1 MHSIYAIRKEII
13 GVCKRMYNRGYVAS
27 NDGNVSARISEDRV
41 LATPTGMSKGFLVEE
56 QLILCDMDGGVV
68 SGELR
73 PSSELKM
80 HLMVYQERPDVN
92 GVVHA
97 HPPIATG
104 FTVAGIPLAQCVL
117 PEVVITLGSIPTAEY
132 GTPSTEEIPNSIQ
145 KYIQEYDAFLLA
157 NHGALTIGPNA
168 LSAYHKMETMEH
180 FAHITFVARQL
191 GGVRVLSEENVEK
204 LMQVREKLGVK
215 GRNPGCETCGLS
227 CAWAPQDNDVPRTS
241 PTSEADRVAQITQRV
256 MEKLKSDGMMG

>member
-1 MHSIYAIRKEII
+1 MQSLYAMRKEII
-13 GVCKRMYNRGYVAS
+13 GICKRTYDRGYVAA
-27 NDGNVSARISEDRV
+27 NDGNVSARISDDRV
-41 LATPTGMSKGFLVEE
+41 LATPTGMSKGFLTED
-56 QLILCDMDGGVV
+56 QLVLCDMDGQVV
-68 SGELR
+68 SGDLR

-104 FTVAGIPLAQCVL
+104 FTIAGIPLVQCVL

-132 GTPSTEEIPNSIQ
+132 GTPSTDEIPNSILG
-145 KYIQEYDAFLLA
+145 YIQEYDAFLLA
-157 NHGALTIGPNA
+157 NHGALTIGPDV

-191 GGVRVLSEENVEK
+191 GGVRTISEENVRK
-204 LMQVREKLGVK
+204 LMEIREKLGVK
-215 GRNPGCETCGLS
+215 GRNPGCETCELS
-227 CAWAPQDNDVPRTS
+227 CTWAPQDKDVPGTS
-241 PTSEADRVAQITQRV
+241 PTEADRVAQITQRV
-256 MEKLKSDGMMG
+256 MAKLRNDGVTG